1 VSPPFP
7 WVKHLASGK
16 AHIEGWGPHLQL
28 NHHSKR
34 TPLSEFIQNVEDQKE
49 EQLAEQE
56 LEHAQKRIKG
66 AFDPLSKYL
75 LESALEDRDKLSQH
89 MRIVFERMDINSDGA
104 LTFNE
109 MRTRLPHTIPGS
121 PIMYM

>member
-1 VSPPFP
+1 
-7 WVKHLASGK
+7 
-16 AHIEGWGPHLQL
+16 
-28 NHHSKR
+28 
-34 TPLSEFIQNVEDQKE
+34 
-49 EQLAEQE
+49 
-56 LEHAQKRIKG
+56 
-66 AFDPLSKYL
+66 L